1 LRHTLWLEK
10 DVRRET
16 KAFSDRL
23 EDIEL
28 KILIAEDNPVSRRLL
43 ETCLTK
49 WDYEV
54 ISAKDGSEA
63 WEVLQKE
70 RTPRLAILDW
80 MMPKMDGVQVCRK
93 VRQGSQEPYVYIL
106 LLTAK
111 DEKSD
116 LVKAMEAGADDY
128 LTKPFEPDELKVR
141 LRAGRRIIELQE
153 EVISTR
159 EALRVQATHDSLTA
173 LWNHSAIL
181 ARANREGTPVGIAM
195 ADLDHFKRV
204 NDTYGHMAGDAVLR
218 EAAKRMLSLVRPYD
232 AIGRYGGEEF
242 LIIVPGCDAQGVLAV
257 TDRIRSAIC
266 EKPVKTPDAIISMT
280 ISLGVTATGQ
290 AKKTDMKS
298 LIRIADAA
306 LYTAKRRGRNRVELA
321 PPADLSEDGLP
332 TQEGRRRN

>member
-1 LRHTLWLEK
+1 
-10 DVRRET
+10 
-16 KAFSDRL
+16 
-23 EDIEL
+23 L

-49 WDYEV
+49 WGYEV
-54 ISAKDGSEA
+54 ICAKDGSEA
-63 WEVLQKE
+63 WEVLQGE
-70 RTPRLAILDW
+70 ESPRLAILDW

-93 VRQGSQEPYVYIL
+93 VRQGPQEPYVYIL

-141 LRAGRRIIELQE
+141 LRAGRRIIDLQE

-159 EALRVQATHDSLTA
+159 EALRVQATHDSLTG

-181 ARANREGTPVGIAM
+181 DILKRELARVNREGTPVGIAM

-242 LIIVPGCDAQGVLAV
+242 LIVVPGCDAQGVLAAAN
-257 TDRIRSAIC
+257 RIRLSIS
-266 EKPVKTPDAIISMT
+266 EEPVTTPDAIISVT
-280 ISLGVTATGQ
+280 ISLGATVTDEAQ
-290 AKKTDMKS
+290 KTDMTS

-306 LYTAKRRGRNRVELA
+306 LYTAKGSGRNRVELA
-321 PPADLSEDGLP
+321 PLADLSKGVLP
-332 TQEGRRRN
+332 NQEGLTRN